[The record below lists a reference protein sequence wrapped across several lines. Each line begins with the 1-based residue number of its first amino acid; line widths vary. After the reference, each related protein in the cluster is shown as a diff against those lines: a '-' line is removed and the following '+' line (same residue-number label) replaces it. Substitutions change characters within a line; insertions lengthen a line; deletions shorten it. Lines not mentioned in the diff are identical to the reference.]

1 MVFLLS
7 MEAQVPISAKLNRL
21 AGLIEEQGAPTDQ
34 EKGDDLPSLPTKEFL
49 FQPIKLAELKQSPVL
64 KKRKVG
70 PPPPQNEDQSL
81 PIQAWKDELLQF
93 TEDTLNGSKCSKP
106 LQYYNSICTFL
117 CRSGY
122 TKQVS
127 KELIQSIEGYFAKV
141 LLPEVKEEILNDGE
155 NAIQHLVDAWNIWY
169 TKTKRIH
176 FVVIFLNQLYLLNS
190 SSRQSID
197 VLATKLFVENL
208 LELEGHEGDGEL
220 MLYDQSQKPTRLKI
234 LLNLSEW
241 IKELKTTGKLTNQ
254 NLYNEFKEII
264 KNFEID
270 NKIKLKNVLPDM
282 IRVCDE
288 QLKNKWI
295 GDEKLAKDYVTKV
308 QNSMLISQD
317 LAKEWDAK
325 FEKIRQREIHFF
337 VVEPIYRITQELV
350 PSLFY
355 LDIDSIEFLMFCVKD
370 NPNNYRLILD
380 AFGDIVK
387 KQLEECFNSDSLYTE
402 DYILQPNNIFVTW
415 NQKLENRIS
424 YVELESQLEKAL
436 TDSLNLHQEKVIRA
450 LLSFIES
457 NMKKRSRSDYLELVS
472 FIFTKLKNKAAF
484 LKQYQNQLSK
494 RLLYNSS
501 IQFDDE
507 EFIINN
513 LKTDDVTAEIG
524 PLASMIQDIK
534 ISSKLTSS
542 ITNDTPIEMDYK
554 IIRDLSWPKV
564 PLDYDVR
571 LPQYL
576 LSVVDNPELK
586 EKVVK
591 KNMVRYKWCN
601 FLHRFEIET
610 SFKGEAK
617 TLVVNGYY
625 AAIILAFNDSES
637 LTLAQLAKVT
647 ELEKQYLIECLKV
660 LCLGK
665 YKLLLRNNQSQPL
678 KGTPFRDDDVFS
690 INTDF
695 SDRSKKLFIKP
706 AKGFKNDEPIT
717 SNYYDAQKE
726 TTNRINAFIMR
737 TMKQQRDCSH
747 SKLLADILSFLKEY
761 NISIPKASIVKE
773 CIEELIKQGYL
784 KRDASG
790 SSYHYIP

>member
-1 MVFLLS
+1 
-7 MEAQVPISAKLNRL
+7 METQVPISTKLNRL
-21 AGLIEEQGAPTDQ
+21 AGLIEGQGTPTDQ
-34 EKGDDLPSLPTKEFL
+34 DKDDSIPSLPTKEYV
-49 FQPIKLAELKQSPVL
+49 FQSIKFAELKQSPVL
-64 KKRKVG
+64 KKRKLG

-81 PIQAWKDELLQF
+81 PIQEWKDELLQF
-93 TEDTLNGSKCSKP
+93 TANTLNGSKCLKP

-122 TKQVS
+122 TKEVS
-127 KELIQSIEGYFAKV
+127 KELIQLIEGYFTEV
-141 LLPEVKEEILNDGE
+141 LLPELKEEILSDGE

-169 TKTKRIH
+169 TKTRRIH

-220 MLYDQSQKPTRLKI
+220 MLFDQSQKPTRLKI
-234 LLNLSEW
+234 LLNLLEW
-241 IKELKTTGKLTNQ
+241 IKELKTTGNLTNQ
-254 NLYNEFKEII
+254 DLYNEFKEII
-264 KNFEID
+264 KTFEID

-288 QLKNKWI
+288 QLKNKWL

-325 FEKIRQREIHFF
+325 FEEIRQREIHFF
-337 VVEPIYRITQELV
+337 VVDPIYRITQELV

-355 LDIDSIEFLMFCVKD
+355 QDIDSIEFLMFCIQD
-370 NPNNYRLILD
+370 NPNNYRLILE
-380 AFGDIVK
+380 AFGGIVK
-387 KQLEECFNSDSLYTE
+387 GQLEDCFNSDSTPTE
-402 DYILQPNNIFVTW
+402 NYILEPNNIFVTW

-424 YVELESQLEKAL
+424 YVELETQLEKAI
-436 TDSLNLHQEKVIRA
+436 TDSLNSHQEKVIRA

-472 FIFTKLKNKAAF
+472 FIFTKLKNKTAF
-484 LKQYQNQLSK
+484 LKQYQNQMSK

-501 IQFDDE
+501 IQFEDE
-507 EFIINN
+507 ESIIDN
-513 LKTDDVTAEIG
+513 LKTDDVTTEIS
-524 PLASMIQDIK
+524 PLVSMIQDIK
-534 ISSKLTSS
+534 NSSKLTSS
-542 ITNDTPIEMDYK
+542 VTNDTSIEMDYK

-576 LSVVDNPELK
+576 LSVLDNPELQ

-601 FLHRFEIET
+601 FLHRLEIET
-610 SFKGEAK
+610 SFKGEVK

-625 AAIILAFNDSES
+625 AAIFLAFNDSES
-637 LTLAQLAKVT
+637 LTLAQLTKLT
-647 ELEKQYLIECLKV
+647 KLEKQYLIECLKV
-660 LCLGK
+660 LCFGK
-665 YKLLLRNNQSQPL
+665 YKLLLRNNQSQPF
-678 KGTPFRDDDVFS
+678 KNTPFRDDDVFS
-690 INTDF
+690 INSNFT
-695 SDRSKKLFIKP
+695 DRSKKLFIKP
-706 AKGFKNDEPIT
+706 AKGFKTDEVIT

-726 TTNRINAFIMR
+726 TTNRINAFIVR
-737 TMKQQRDCSH
+737 TMKLQRRCSH

-761 NISIPKASIVKE
+761 NISLPKVTIVKE
-773 CIEELIKQGYL
+773 CIEELIKQGFL

-790 SSYHYIP
+790 SSYYYVP